1 MRFDPKFHSVLI
13 NGYEIKDWAKG
24 GDAIS
29 YVYNTDAGALAMGS
43 RGNGVFVA
51 NQDQSTTLTL
61 KLLQHSPDN
70 KFLQR
75 LSAQQRNNFKT
86 FVPLTLAIRDLINED
101 RASGTEG
108 FFTTLPGLVRG
119 DVANDT
125 THVIVFVQGNIVL
138 ENGAG

>member
-1 MRFDPKFHSVLI
+1 MRFDPALHAVLI

-29 YVYNTDAGALAMGS
+29 FVYNTDAGALTMGA

-51 NQDQSTTLTL
+51 NQDRSGTLTL

-75 LSAQQRNNFKT
+75 LSARQRNDMKSY
-86 FVPLTLAIRDLINED
+86 VPLTLSIRDLINED
-101 RASGTEG
+101 RASGISG

-119 DVANDT
+119 DAANDT
-125 THVIVFVQGNIVL
+125 THVIVFEKANIVL
-138 ENGAG
+138 ENGVG